1 MGRRRNAQRHEG
13 GAVEVEDVDD
23 KWWRVVSFDGRAR
36 SSRPVPAS
44 DGRALHRELLG
55 GRNTASKLMCREI
68 GQLRGRMPPRP
79 DVNFCTEKFRRFKLQ
94 VS

>member
-13 GAVEVEDVDD
+13 GAVDVDNID
-23 KWWRVVSFDGRAR
+23 N
-36 SSRPVPAS
+36 RPVPSS

-55 GRNTASKLMCREI
+55 GRNTTRKLMCREI

-94 VS
+94 VRGR